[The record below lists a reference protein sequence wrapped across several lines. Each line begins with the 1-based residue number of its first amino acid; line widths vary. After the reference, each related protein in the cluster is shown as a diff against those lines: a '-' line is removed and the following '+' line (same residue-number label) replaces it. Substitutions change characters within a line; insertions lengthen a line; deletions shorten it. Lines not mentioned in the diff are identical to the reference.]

1 MKKLSVLLYVIL
13 ILSIL
18 SCIIN
23 CVVAFERRDWIETT
37 AIITSV
43 SLPDGIVNGTF
54 TDSNNIIRDNVN
66 LYQDN
71 KFTVIGAFKKGAN
84 PELYIGTE
92 TKIVYNPDNDEI
104 EQSNKTKLMVSAIAL
119 VISITLLCLTQKH
132 KRNAYEK

>member
-43 SLPDGIVNGTF
+43 SLPDGIGTF

-119 VISITLLCLTQKH
+119 VISITLLCLTQKQE
-132 KRNAYEK
+132 KRL

>member
-1 MKKLSVLLYVIL
+1 MKTLRVLLYVIL

-18 SCIIN
+18 LCTVN
-23 CVVAFERRDWIETT
+23 CVVTFQRKDWIETT

-54 TDSNNIIRDNVN
+54 TDSNNIVHDDVN

-71 KFTVIGAFKKGAN
+71 KYIVIGAFKKGTN

-92 TKIVYNPDNDEI
+92 TKIVYNPNNGEI
-104 EQSNKTKLMVSAIAL
+104 EQSNKMKLIIYIIVLI
-119 VISITLLCLTQKH
+119 ISITLLRLSIKCERK
-132 KRNAYEK
+132 AYEK

>member
-1 MKKLSVLLYVIL
+1 MKTLRVLLYVIL

-18 SCIIN
+18 LCTVN
-23 CVVAFERRDWIETT
+23 CVVAFQRRGWIETT

-54 TDSNNIIRDNVN
+54 TDSNNVIHDDVN

-92 TKIVYNPDNDEI
+92 TKIVYNPDNGEI
-104 EQSNKTKLMVSAIAL
+104 EQSNKTKVIISVITLIISIAL
-119 VISITLLCLTQKH
+119 LFLSKKY
-132 KRNAYEK
+132 KRKAYEK